1 VKRFY
6 ASFLPGE
13 GGTGAKGG
21 GRTGAKSGAKTGTIA
36 IESRLNDDGSSFSG
50 NERDHLFLS
59 DEGREFHDLS
69 GVSGLDSPSD
79 GRSMVIWDPNRDGR
93 PDFALTNS
101 NYPRLQ
107 IYRNAMPEDGRAVL
121 AFRFVGGN
129 TTAAPS
135 GSWSAR
141 SGYGARVS
149 LDLGDLRVE
158 RELAAGEGLAAQ
170 NSATLL
176 VGIGKRPAAK
186 AVRVTWPSGR
196 VQELGEVKAG
206 MLVTAYEDPQ
216 QGPKGS
222 AFTAQPYRRALA
234 AASRGPAVATRSL
247 SLPHPGPAPRL
258 RMYTTMATWCESC
271 RKEIPQL
278 QRLRSEFG
286 ESVLGMY
293 GVPIDPEDT
302 EAGLQAWM
310 AEHKPPYQLL
320 SGIHEAERAAVKET
334 ILAELKQDAVPAT
347 ILTGPDGRVLATQWG
362 PPVISRIRELLRS
375 HELGVSAARR

>member
-1 VKRFY
+1 MKSLCL
-6 ASFLPGE
+6 SFFQGKKKTLAKAGNA
-13 GGTGAKGG
+13 GTM
-21 GRTGAKSGAKTGTIA
+21 A

-107 IYRNAMPEDGRAVL
+107 IYRNAVPEDGREVL

-129 TTAAPS
+129 TKAAPN

-141 SGYGARVS
+141 SGYGARVT
-149 LDLGDLRVE
+149 LDLGDVRLE

-176 VGIGKRPAAK
+176 VGIGRRPEAK

-196 VQELGEVKAG
+196 VEELGAVKAG
-206 MLVTAYEDPQ
+206 MLVTAYEDASH
-216 QGPKGS
+216 GPKGS
-222 AFTAQPYRRALA
+222 AFTTQPYRRALA
-234 AASRGPAVATRSL
+234 AAPRGPALATRSL
-247 SLPHPGPAPRL
+247 SLPHPGPAPKL
-258 RMYTTMATWCESC
+258 RMYSTMATWCESC

-293 GVPIDPEDT
+293 GVPIDAEDT
-302 EAGLQAWM
+302 QEGLKAWM
-310 AEHKPPYQLL
+310 AQHQPPYELL
-320 SGIHEAERAAVKET
+320 SGISKAERAAVKET
-334 ILAELKQDAVPAT
+334 IMSELKQDAVPAT
-347 ILTGPDGRVLATQWG
+347 ILTGPDGRILATQWG

-375 HELGVSAARR
+375 HDPGVSEARR

>member
-1 VKRFY
+1 M
-6 ASFLPGE
+6 
-13 GGTGAKGG
+13 
-21 GRTGAKSGAKTGTIA
+21 KSLY
-36 IESRLNDDGSSFSG
+36 SRLSKGAGRGDISAIDFTARVNDDGSSFSG
-50 NERDHLFLS
+50 NERDHLFLN
-59 DEGREFHDLS
+59 EGGREFHDLS

-79 GRSMVIWDPNRDGR
+79 GRSMVIWDPDRDGR
-93 PDFALTNS
+93 PDFALVSANA
-101 NYPRLQ
+101 PRLQ
-107 IYRNAMPEDGRAVL
+107 IYQSAVPEDGRGMV

-129 TTAAPS
+129 TAATPS
-135 GSWSAR
+135 GSWSPRDA
-141 SGYGARVS
+141 YGTRVS

-158 RELAAGEGLAAQ
+158 RELAAGEGLGAQ

-176 VGIGKRPAAK
+176 VGIGRRPGAN

-196 VQELGEVKAG
+196 VEELGEVKAG
-206 MLVTAYEDPQ
+206 TLVTAYEDAA
-216 QGPKGS
+216 QGPKGA
-222 AFTAQPYRRALA
+222 AFTAQPYRRAIA
-234 AASRGPAVATRSL
+234 AGPRAIADASRRL
-247 SLPHPGPAPRL
+247 SIPHSGPAPRL

-302 EAGLQAWM
+302 EAGLRAWM
-310 AEHKPPYQLL
+310 AEHKPPYELL
-320 SGIHEAERAAVKET
+320 SRVGEAERAAVKET